1 MNKNG
6 FAYPF
11 IVFSIGFVIVL
22 TFIIL
27 TPREQI
33 EQAKKNAMTRTR
45 AKNNNTFEHCITE
58 VTYKGHQYLMYDKHQ
73 THMIVHDPDCPC
85 ITNNQIRLYQAIS
98 TK

>member
-6 FAYPF
+6 FSYPF

-33 EQAKKNAMTRTR
+33 EQAKKNAMTRTQAR
-45 AKNNNTFEHCITE
+45 NNNIFEHRITE
-58 VTYKGHQYLMYDKHQ
+58 VTYKGHQYLMYDKFK
-73 THMIVHDPDCPC
+73 THTIVHDPDCPC
-85 ITNNQIRLYQAIS
+85 RTNKLE
-98 TK
+98 TVK